1 MLFSKGLLEGESML
15 SFRPHLSPPPP
26 ADPHRVP
33 LNGGQPSNT
42 SAKQLAANS
51 SPTPGNSDHA
61 EATIAAAAGKRE
73 RHSAAADSCPRRSSL
88 SVRLSQLR
96 LSPRPHP
103 DSQGSSRVGK
113 VERMGWPNGYYS

>member
-26 ADPHRVP
+26 ADPHRAP
-33 LNGGQPSNT
+33 LNGGQSSNT

-51 SPTPGNSDHA
+51 SPTPGNSDHM

-88 SVRLSQLR
+88 SVRMSQLR

>member
-1 MLFSKGLLEGESML
+1 ML

-26 ADPHRVP
+26 ADPHRAP
-33 LNGGQPSNT
+33 LNGGQSSNT

-51 SPTPGNSDHA
+51 SPTPGNSDHM

-88 SVRLSQLR
+88 SVRMSQLR